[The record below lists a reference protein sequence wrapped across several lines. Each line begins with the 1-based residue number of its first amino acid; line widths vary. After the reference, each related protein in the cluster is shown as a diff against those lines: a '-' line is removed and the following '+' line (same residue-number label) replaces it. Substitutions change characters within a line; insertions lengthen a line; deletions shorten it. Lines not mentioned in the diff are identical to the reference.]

1 MAETIIVVGHKNP
14 DNDAICAA
22 IGYAELK
29 NILAERDAPGCVYKP
44 ARLGQLPPETG
55 WVLGKLGIPVPELID
70 HVDPGQKVILVD
82 HNELLQAVD
91 GLEDAELLEII
102 DHHRIGGLVT
112 AGPIKFH
119 NLPIGSSATVV
130 AKEFEREGIDPSKEI
145 AAMLLSALMTDTV
158 LLKSPT
164 ATKSDHY
171 QAEWLAKF
179 AGVDALEWG
188 NQVIKS
194 RGSGADLPIDRL
206 VAADAKEFQVGD
218 DVVFIAQRETVDAAA
233 VMEREDEIRKYMRQ
247 VIADKGYRSFL
258 LAVTDIIEEGS
269 RFVCEGDCSLI
280 DKAFGIEVDV
290 PGGVWMPGVL
300 SRKKQIAPSILALG

>member
-130 AKEFEREGIDPSKEI
+130 AKEFEREEKNKVS
-145 AAMLLSALMTDTV
+145 
-158 LLKSPT
+158 
-164 ATKSDHY
+164 
-171 QAEWLAKF
+171 
-179 AGVDALEWG
+179 
-188 NQVIKS
+188 
-194 RGSGADLPIDRL
+194 
-206 VAADAKEFQVGD
+206 
-218 DVVFIAQRETVDAAA
+218 
-233 VMEREDEIRKYMRQ
+233 
-247 VIADKGYRSFL
+247 
-258 LAVTDIIEEGS
+258 
-269 RFVCEGDCSLI
+269 
-280 DKAFGIEVDV
+280 
-290 PGGVWMPGVL
+290 
-300 SRKKQIAPSILALG
+300 

>member
-70 HVDPGQKVILVD
+70 
-82 HNELLQAVD
+82 QAVD

-130 AKEFEREGIDPSKEI
+130 AKEFEREGIDPSKET

-233 VMEREDEIRKYMRQ
+233 VMEREDEIREYMRQ

>member
-91 GLEDAELLEII
+91 GLKDAELLEII

-130 AKEFEREGIDPSKEI
+130 AKEFECEGIDPSKET

-171 QAEWLAKF
+171 QAE
-179 AGVDALEWG
+179 
-188 NQVIKS
+188 
-194 RGSGADLPIDRL
+194 
-206 VAADAKEFQVGD
+206 
-218 DVVFIAQRETVDAAA
+218 
-233 VMEREDEIRKYMRQ
+233 
-247 VIADKGYRSFL
+247 
-258 LAVTDIIEEGS
+258 
-269 RFVCEGDCSLI
+269 
-280 DKAFGIEVDV
+280 
-290 PGGVWMPGVL
+290 
-300 SRKKQIAPSILALG
+300 